1 MQTDHGNISPEEIQ
15 RSNDLIS
22 SFGELLEN
30 ARDRYLQQ
38 ASELLE
44 KGSLEIFRGNCEYR
58 YQLNNDNLTFHVNR
72 LVNNT
77 SYSGQLPLPQSSH
90 EVIEKIVTVFAQSEA
105 ASRI

>member
-1 MQTDHGNISPEEIQ
+1 MQSDQSNISPEEIE
-15 RSNDLIS
+15 RGNDLIA

-30 ARDRYLQQ
+30 ARERYLQQ

-44 KGSLEIFRGNCEYR
+44 NGSLEIFHGNCEYR

-77 SYSGQLPLPQSSH
+77 SYSGQLPLPRSSM

-105 ASRI
+105 ASRV